1 MPEEL
6 QLKSSAS
13 LRDLLQDVA
22 GRLEAV
28 SESPTLDAELLLS
41 RAIDMPRS
49 YFFSHPEDVP
59 DDGAV
64 ARLEKNLARRLAG
77 EPMAYITG
85 SKEFWSLDLMVT
97 PATLVPRPETEL
109 LVEKAL
115 AEIPGGEKRKIL
127 DLGTGSGAIAVA
139 IASERPLC
147 DITATDNSAD
157 ALRVAEQN
165 VRIHEL
171 ANVECLEGYWT
182 TPVQGRTFDL
192 IVSNPPYVEAEHPD
206 LERLSQ
212 EPRVALVSGT
222 DGLDAIRVLARDCAQ
237 ILKEGSAMMI
247 EHGSDQDNGVASL
260 LAAQGWS
267 SIKCHK
273 DYAGLA
279 RITIA
284 RKCGSG

>member
-6 QLKSSAS
+6 QLKPAAS
-13 LRDLLQDVA
+13 LRELLQDVA
-22 GRLEAV
+22 GRLKAV
-28 SESPTLDAELLLS
+28 SESPTLDAEVLLS

-64 ARLEKNLARRLAG
+64 ARLEKNLARRLGG

-85 SKEFWSLDLMVT
+85 NKEFWSLELMVT
-97 PATLVPRPETEL
+97 PATLVPRPETEI

-115 AEIPGGEKRKIL
+115 QEIPRDANWKIL

-171 ANVECLEGYWT
+171 ANMQCLEGDWT
-182 TPVQGRTFDL
+182 TPVHGQAFDL
-192 IVSNPPYVEAEHPD
+192 IVSNPPYVAAGHPD
-206 LERLSQ
+206 LKRLKQ
-212 EPRVALVSGT
+212 EPQAALVSGE
-222 DGLDAIRVLARDCAQ
+222 DGLNAIRILARDCAQ
-237 ILKEGSAMMI
+237 ILKAGSAMI
-247 EHGSDQDNGVASL
+247 LEHGYDQESGVASIL
-260 LAAQGWS
+260 TAQGWS
-267 SIKCHK
+267 SLECHK

-284 RKCGSG
+284 RKNGSD